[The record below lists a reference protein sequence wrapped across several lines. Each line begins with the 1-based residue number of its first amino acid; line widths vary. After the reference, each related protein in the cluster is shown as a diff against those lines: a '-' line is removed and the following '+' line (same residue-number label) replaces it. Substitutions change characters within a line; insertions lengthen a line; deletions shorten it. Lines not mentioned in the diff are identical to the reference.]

1 MADVSQFE
9 EEAPEAEA
17 AEEAVPDTKFS
28 NTTNKDAVA
37 RRRRIEEVVEGKRT
51 KTYGGDYDFDLD
63 D

>member
-1 MADVSQFE
+1 MAQFE

-37 RRRRIEEVVEGKRT
+37 RRRRIEEVIEGKRS
-51 KTYGGDYDFDLD
+51 KKYGGDYDFDLD